1 MLLILEDEIQSADT
15 LASFLELHG
24 FETAVAYDGHQAI
37 DRLSAA
43 PEAFTLAVLD
53 IMVPGPD
60 GRAVCRFIR
69 SHPAL
74 RQMPVIFLTARDQE
88 QDEIDGLSIGA
99 DDYIPKPA
107 SLNLVLAHIKTLLR
121 RRKTETR
128 PFLSIG
134 ELILDPNARA
144 VTVAGSP
151 VDLTATEYGILHLLL
166 THPNRVFSRQEILR
180 RISEDKDVF
189 DRTVDAH
196 IKNLRIKLAHEGAR
210 IRTVRGV
217 GYGVKA

>member
-15 LASFLELHG
+15 LASFLEHHG
-24 FETAVAYDGHQAI
+24 YLTAVAYDGHQAI
-37 DRLSAA
+37 DRLSTA

-74 RQMPVIFLTARDQE
+74 RHIPVIFLTARDQE

-121 RRKTETR
+121 RRQAEVN
-128 PFLSIG
+128 PFLNVG
-134 ELILDPNARA
+134 EVLLDTNARSA
-144 VTVAGSP
+144 SLAGAP
-151 VDLTATEYGILHLLL
+151 VDLTATEYTILHLLMAN
-166 THPNRVFSRQEILR
+166 PNRVFSRQEILG
-180 RISEDKDVF
+180 RISDDKDVF

-196 IKNLRIKLAHEGAR
+196 IKNLRMKLGSEGAR
-210 IRTVRGV
+210 IKTVRGV
-217 GYGVKA
+217 GYGVKK

>member
-15 LASFLELHG
+15 LASFLEHHG
-24 FETAVAYDGHQAI
+24 YRTAVAYDGHQAI
-37 DRLSAA
+37 DRLSTE

-74 RQMPVIFLTARDQE
+74 RQIPVIFLTARDQE

-121 RRKTETR
+121 RRQAESK
-128 PFLSIG
+128 PFLNIG
-134 ELILDPNARA
+134 ELLLDPNARS
-144 VTVAGSP
+144 VSLAGAP
-151 VDLTATEYGILHLLL
+151 VDLTATEYTILHLLM
-166 THPNRVFSRQEILR
+166 TNPNRVFSRQEILG
-180 RISEDKDVF
+180 RISDDKDVF

-196 IKNLRIKLAHEGAR
+196 IKNLRMKLAHEGAR

-217 GYGVKA
+217 GYGVRA

>member
-15 LASFLELHG
+15 LASFLEHHG
-24 FETAVAYDGHQAI
+24 YPTTVAYDGHQAI
-37 DRLSAA
+37 DALSNA

-74 RQMPVIFLTARDQE
+74 RQIPVIFLTARDQE

-121 RRKTETR
+121 RRQAESK
-128 PFLSIG
+128 PFLNIG
-134 ELILDPNARA
+134 ELLLDPNARS
-144 VTVAGSP
+144 VSLAGAP
-151 VDLTATEYGILHLLL
+151 VDLTATEYLILHLLM
-166 THPNRVFSRQEILR
+166 TNPNRVFSRQEILG
-180 RISEDKDVF
+180 RISDDKDIF

-196 IKNLRIKLAHEGAR
+196 IKNLRMKLAHEGAR

-217 GYGVKA
+217 GYGVRA

>member
-15 LASFLELHG
+15 LASFLEHHG
-24 FETAVAYDGHQAI
+24 YPTAVAYDGHQAI
-37 DRLSAA
+37 DRLSTS

-74 RQMPVIFLTARDQE
+74 RHIPVIFLTARDQE

-107 SLNLVLAHIKTLLR
+107 SLNLVLAHIKSLLR
-121 RRKTETR
+121 RRQTEAN
-128 PFLSIG
+128 PFLNIG
-134 ELILDPNARA
+134 EVLLDPNARLVSLSGA
-144 VTVAGSP
+144 P
-151 VDLTATEYGILHLLL
+151 VDLTATEYTILHLLMS
-166 THPNRVFSRQEILR
+166 HPNRVFSRQEILG
-180 RISEDKDVF
+180 RISDDKDVF

-196 IKNLRIKLAHEGAR
+196 IKNLRMKLAHEGAR

-217 GYGVKA
+217 GYGVRA